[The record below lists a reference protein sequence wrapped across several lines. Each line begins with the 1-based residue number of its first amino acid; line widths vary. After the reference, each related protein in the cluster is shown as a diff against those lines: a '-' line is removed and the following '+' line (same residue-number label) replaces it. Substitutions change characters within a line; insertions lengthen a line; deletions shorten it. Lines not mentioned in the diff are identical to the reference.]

1 MSKTWFITGAT
12 RGIGLE
18 IARAAL
24 AAGHR
29 VVATGRRLE
38 ALRHAFPDNDAR
50 LLLAALDVTDEAQA
64 LAAVEQAQAAFGR
77 IDVLVN
83 NAGYGQLDH
92 FEQIGA
98 SDVRRQFDTNVFG
111 VMNVTRAVLPL
122 MRRQRAGHVF
132 NLSSMAGVLGFAG
145 ASVYCATKFAVEGF
159 SESLAPELQPFGI
172 HVTLV
177 EPGFFRTD
185 FLDAT
190 SVRYGQHAVADYAEA
205 AGAQK
210 AFFEERNHRQAG
222 DPAKLGAVVV
232 QLAGQDLP
240 PLRFAAGSD
249 AVDGI
254 SATLAERQREV
265 ERWSALSVSTDA
277 VAAA

>member
-1 MSKTWFITGAT
+1 MSKVWFITGAN

-24 AAGHR
+24 AAGDR
-29 VVATGRRLE
+29 VVATGRRLD
-38 ALRHAFPDNDAR
+38 ALQRAFPEASAH
-50 LLLAALDVTDEAQA
+50 LKLATLDVADEAQA

-92 FEQIGA
+92 FEQVAAADI
-98 SDVRRQFDTNVFG
+98 RRQFDTNVFG
-111 VMNVTRAVLPL
+111 LMNVTRAVLPL
-122 MRRQRAGHVF
+122 MRRQRSGHVV
-132 NLSSMAGVLGFAG
+132 NLSSMGGVLGFAG

-185 FLDAT
+185 FLDAS
-190 SVRYGQHAVADYAEA
+190 SVRYGRQAVADYAEA
-205 AGAQK
+205 ASAQR
-210 AFFEERNHRQAG
+210 AFFDARNHQQAG
-222 DPAKLGAVVV
+222 DPAKLGTVIV
-232 QLAGQDLP
+232 QLAGMAEP
-240 PLRFAAGSD
+240 PLRLAAGSD
-249 AVDGI
+249 AVEGI
-254 SATLAERQREV
+254 SASLAGRQREL
-265 ERWSALSVSTDA
+265 ERWRALSVSTDG
-277 VAAA
+277 VEAA

>member
-1 MSKTWFITGAT
+1 MNKVWFITGAT

-18 IARAAL
+18 ITRAAL
-24 AAGHR
+24 AAGDR
-29 VVATGRRLE
+29 VVATGRRLD
-38 ALRHAFPDNDAR
+38 ALQQAFPGHDAR

-92 FEQIGA
+92 FEQIAG
-98 SDVRRQFDTNVFG
+98 SDIRRQFDTNVFG
-111 VMNVTRAVLPL
+111 LMNVTRVVLPL
-122 MRRQRAGHVF
+122 MRRQRSGHVI
-132 NLSSMAGVLGFAG
+132 NLSSMGGVLGFAG

-185 FLDAT
+185 FLDAS
-190 SVRYGQHAVADYAEA
+190 SVRYGQHVVADYAEA
-205 AGAQK
+205 AGVQR

-222 DPAKLGAVVV
+222 DPAKLGAVLV
-232 QLAGQDLP
+232 QLAGQDQP

-265 ERWSALSVSTDA
+265 ERWRTMSVSTDA
-277 VAAA
+277 VAA